1 MEYRVPGSGRLPG
14 YTLRLVRLSIS
25 ARVFATKPG
34 LTQLR
39 VSEPR
44 APSVDEA
51 QVLCPV
57 ESYRGALPG
66 EILVRIVIA
75 RWFRAITTQRRLYAD
90 GGGAQVRNCREAA
103 EQARAR
109 VRSAE
114 FFPLRPYVPA
124 NTARTNSR

>member
-14 YTLRLVRLSIS
+14 YTLGLAELSKT

-39 VSEPR
+39 VNEPR
-44 APSVDEA
+44 ASSTDEA

-66 EILVRIVIA
+66 RILVRI
-75 RWFRAITTQRRLYAD
+75 AITGRHAPMRSRCKSDSMPIERRRKSVIVATP
-90 GGGAQVRNCREAA
+90 RNTD
-103 EQARAR
+103 
-109 VRSAE
+109 SGE
-114 FFPLRPYVPA
+114 FVAP
-124 NTARTNSR
+124 NSFR